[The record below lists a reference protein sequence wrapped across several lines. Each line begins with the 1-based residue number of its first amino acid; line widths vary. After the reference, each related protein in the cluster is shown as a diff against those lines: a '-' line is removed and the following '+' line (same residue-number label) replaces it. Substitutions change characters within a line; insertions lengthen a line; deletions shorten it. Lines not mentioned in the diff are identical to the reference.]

1 MNEYIITIALTL
13 LLSAFFSGCEM
24 AFFSSNK
31 LLLEL
36 NKKKYP
42 IPARIIDRFVRNPGI
57 FLSTILI
64 GNNVA
69 LVIYGLNMAEL
80 IKPTISQYFQSDIA
94 ILLSQTAFS
103 TLIILITA
111 EFLPKT
117 LFRIHPT
124 FILNVFAVP
133 LLFFY
138 TFFYPIS
145 RLTMGVSDFIIKSLL
160 KARSVPEQGNWMLSK
175 VDLDNLLTEHHEKS
189 DKDDEGA
196 NEIKLLKNALDFSKL
211 KIRECIIPRTELQV
225 IEVNDELEPLRKQF
239 METGLSKI
247 LVYKD
252 SIDNIIGY
260 VHVSSLFKNPK
271 KLRNIVSPISIIPE
285 TMTANKVLEL
295 FTKEHKSIA
304 LVVDEFGGTAGI
316 VTLEDIL
323 EEIFGEINDE
333 HDILEHIEEQVSDSE
348 YRFSA
353 RLEIDY
359 LNEKYPISLPQSD
372 DYETIAGLIL
382 FHNQSIPEINDIIKI
397 GQFTFQIL
405 EASNARIELV
415 KVSFEAD

>member
-1 MNEYIITIALTL
+1 MDNYTVIL
-13 LLSAFFSGCEM
+13 LSLLFSAFFSGCEM

-42 IPARIIDRFVRNPGI
+42 FPARIINRFVEHPGI
-57 FLSTILI
+57 FLSTILV

-69 LVIYGLNMAEL
+69 LVIYGLKMANILE
-80 IKPTISQYFQSDIA
+80 PVISTYITNSNGA
-94 ILLSQTAFS
+94 ILLIQTSFS

-124 FILNVFAVP
+124 MLLNVFALP

-138 TFFYPIS
+138 VILYPIS
-145 RLTMGVSDFIIKSLL
+145 RFTMLISDFVIKVILRTNTTQSH
-160 KARSVPEQGNWMLSK
+160 SNWMLGR
-175 VDLDNLLTEHHEKS
+175 VDLDNLLTEHHEKTPQNTQ
-189 DKDDEGA
+189 A
-196 NEIKLLKNALDFSKL
+196 PHEIKLLKNALDFSKL
-211 KIRECIIPRTELQV
+211 KIRECIVPRTDLQAV
-225 IEVNDELEPLRKQF
+225 EVNEEIEPLRQKF
-239 METGLSKI
+239 IETGLSKI

-260 VHVSSLFKNPK
+260 VNVASLFKTPK
-271 KLRNIVSPISIIPE
+271 KLRNCVSPISIVPE

-295 FTKEHKSIA
+295 FTQENKSIA
-304 LVVDEFGGTAGI
+304 LVVDEFGGTAGM

-323 EEIFGEINDE
+323 EEIFGEIDDE
-333 HDILEHIEEQVSDSE
+333 HDVSEHIEQQISE
-348 YRFSA
+348 KEYIFSA

-359 LNEKYPISLPQSD
+359 LNEKYNIHLIQSEE
-372 DYETIAGLIL
+372 YETIAGLIL
-382 FHNQSIPEINDIIKI
+382 THNQSIPAVNEIITI
-397 GQFTFQIL
+397 GNFTFQIMQ
-405 EASNARIELV
+405 ATNARIELV
-415 KVSFEAD
+415 KVTTSTT

>member
-1 MNEYIITIALTL
+1 MNHYTIILLTL
-13 LLSAFFSGCEM
+13 IFSAFFSGCEM

-42 IPARIIDRFVRNPGI
+42 FPARIIDRFVRNPGV
-57 FLSTILI
+57 FLSTILV

-69 LVIYGLNMAEL
+69 LVIYGLQMADILDPFIREF
-80 IKPTISQYFQSDIA
+80 ITQSDSG
-94 ILLSQTAFS
+94 ILLLQTSLS

-117 LFRIHPT
+117 VFRIHPT
-124 FILNVFAVP
+124 MLLNIFAIP

-138 TFFYPIS
+138 VMLYPIS
-145 RLTMGVSDFIIKSLL
+145 RLTMLLSDIVIKVLMR
-160 KARSVPEQGNWMLSK
+160 KRQMQPQAQWMLGK
-175 VDLDNLLTEHHEKS
+175 VDLDNLLTEHNEKN
-189 DKDDEGA
+189 DHKDEPSH
-196 NEIKLLKNALDFSKL
+196 EIKLLKNALDFSKL
-211 KIRECIIPRTELQV
+211 KIRDCIVPRTDLQA
-225 IEVNDELEPLRKQF
+225 IEVQEEIMPLRQKF
-239 METGLSKI
+239 IETGLSKI

-271 KLRNIVSPISIIPE
+271 KLRNCVSPISIVPE

-304 LVVDEFGGTAGI
+304 LVVDEFGGTAGV

-323 EEIFGEINDE
+323 EEIFGEIDDE
-333 HDILEHIEEQVSDSE
+333 HDVSEHIEQQIRENE
-348 YRFSA
+348 YIFSA

-359 LNEKYPISLPQSD
+359 LNEKYDIHLPQSEE
-372 DYETIAGLIL
+372 YETIAGLIL
-382 FHNQSIPEINDIIKI
+382 THNKSIPEVNDIITI
-397 GQFTFQIL
+397 GNFTFQII
-405 EASNARIELV
+405 EATNARIELV
-415 KVSFEAD
+415 KISISSQ

>member
-1 MNEYIITIALTL
+1 MNSISLILLTL
-13 LLSAFFSGCEM
+13 LFSAFFSGCEM

-42 IPARIIDRFVRNPGI
+42 FPARIIDRFVRNPGV

-69 LVIYGLNMAEL
+69 LVVYGLEMAKIIESAISPYMPNDTSL
-80 IKPTISQYFQSDIA
+80 MVVQTI
-94 ILLSQTAFS
+94 FS

-124 FILNVFAVP
+124 FILNVFAIP

-138 TFFYPIS
+138 LLFYPVS
-145 RLTMGVSDFIIKSLL
+145 RLTMGISNFIIKYVL
-160 KARSVPEQGNWMLSK
+160 KAKVSKKSGTWMLGR
-175 VDLDNLLTEHHEKS
+175 VDLDNLLTEHKEKTEQ
-189 DKDDEGA
+189 DDAGSQ
-196 NEIKLLKNALDFSKL
+196 EIKMLKNALDFSKL
-211 KIRECIIPRTELQV
+211 KIRDCIVPRTDL
-225 IEVNDELEPLRKQF
+225 EVMEINEDLETLRQKF
-239 METGLSKI
+239 IETGFSKI
-247 LVYKD
+247 LIYKD

-260 VHVSSLFKNPK
+260 AHVSELFKHPK
-271 KLRNIVSPISIIPE
+271 QLRNIISPISIIPE
-285 TMTANKVLEL
+285 SMTANKLLEI

-323 EEIFGEINDE
+323 EEIFGEITDE
-333 HDILEHIEEQVSDSE
+333 HDISDLIEEQLTETE
-348 YRFSA
+348 YQFSA
-353 RLEIDY
+353 RFEIDY
-359 LNEKYPISLPQSD
+359 INDKYHLKLPRSEN
-372 DYETIAGLIL
+372 YETIAGLIL
-382 FHNQSIPEINDIIKI
+382 YYNKSIPTENEELIIGPFAFKI
-397 GQFTFQIL
+397 LAAT
-405 EASNARIELV
+405 NARIDLV
-415 KVSFEAD
+415 KITLQSE

>member
-1 MNEYIITIALTL
+1 
-13 LLSAFFSGCEM
+13 M
-24 AFFSSNK
+24 A
-31 LLLEL
+31 
-36 NKKKYP
+36 
-42 IPARIIDRFVRNPGI
+42 I
-57 FLSTILI
+57 
-64 GNNVA
+64 
-69 LVIYGLNMAEL
+69 
-80 IKPTISQYFQSDIA
+80 
-94 ILLSQTAFS
+94 
-103 TLIILITA
+103 
-111 EFLPKT
+111 
-117 LFRIHPT
+117 
-124 FILNVFAVP
+124 
-133 LLFFY
+133 
-138 TFFYPIS
+138 
-145 RLTMGVSDFIIKSLL
+145 SDFIIKVIL
-160 KARSVPEQGNWMLSK
+160 KSKSKPEQSTWMLSK

-225 IEVNDELEPLRKQF
+225 VEVNDELEPLLDQF
-239 METGLSKI
+239 KETGLSKI

-260 VHVSSLFKNPK
+260 VHVSSMFKNPK
-271 KLRNIVSPISIIPE
+271 KIRNIISPISIIPE

-295 FTKEHKSIA
+295 FTKENKSIA

-333 HDILEHIEEQVSDSE
+333 HDVLEHIEEQVSE
-348 YRFSA
+348 NEFRFSA

-359 LNEKYPISLPQSD
+359 LNEKYPINLPQSE

-382 FHNQSIPEINDIIKI
+382 FHNQSIPEVKDVINIE
-397 GQFTFQIL
+397 QFTFEII

-415 KVSFEAD
+415 KVSFDAD

>member
-1 MNEYIITIALTL
+1 MNAYLIITITL

-36 NKKKYP
+36 NKKKHP
-42 IPARIIDRFVRNPGI
+42 FPARIIDRFVQKPGL

-69 LVIYGLNMAEL
+69 LVIYGLQMAKL
-80 IKPTISQYFQSDIA
+80 IEPTINQYIESSIV
-94 ILLSQTAFS
+94 LLLIQTIFS
-103 TLIILITA
+103 TLIILLTA

-124 FILNVFAVP
+124 FILNIFAVP

-138 TFFYPIS
+138 FIFYPIS
-145 RLTMGVSDFIIKSLL
+145 KLTMGISDFIITVVL
-160 KARSVPEQGNWMLSK
+160 KAKTTEQGNWMLSK
-175 VDLDNLLTEHHEKS
+175 VDLDNLLTEHHQKS
-189 DKDDEGA
+189 DKDDESA
-196 NEIKLLKNALDFSKL
+196 NEFKLLKNALDFSKL
-211 KIRECIIPRTELQV
+211 KIRDCIIPRTDLQV
-225 IEVNDELEPLRKQF
+225 IEVNEELDPLRTQF

-260 VHVSSLFKNPK
+260 VHVSSLFKNPNK
-271 KLRNIVSPISIIPE
+271 IRNIVSPISIVPE
-285 TMTANKVLEL
+285 TMTANMVLEL

-333 HDILEHIEEQVSDSE
+333 HDISDHIEEKLNDHT
-348 YRFSA
+348 YHLSA

-359 LNEKYPISLPQSD
+359 LNEKYAIHLPHSD

-382 FHNQSIPEINDIIKI
+382 FHNQSIPQVNDIIKI
-397 GQFTFQIL
+397 DNFTFEIL

-415 KVSFEAD
+415 KVSTNSD

>member
-1 MNEYIITIALTL
+1 MNAYLIITITL

-36 NKKKYP
+36 NKKKHP
-42 IPARIIDRFVRNPGI
+42 FPARIIDRFVQKPGL

-69 LVIYGLNMAEL
+69 LVIYGLQMAKL
-80 IKPTISQYFQSDIA
+80 IEPTINQYIESSIA
-94 ILLSQTAFS
+94 LLLIQTIFS
-103 TLIILITA
+103 TLIILLTA

-124 FILNVFAVP
+124 FILNIFAVP

-138 TFFYPIS
+138 FIFYPIS
-145 RLTMGVSDFIIKSLL
+145 KLTMGISDFIITVIL
-160 KARSVPEQGNWMLSK
+160 KAKTTEQGNWMLSK
-175 VDLDNLLTEHHEKS
+175 VDLDNLLTEHHQKS
-189 DKDDEGA
+189 DKDDESA
-196 NEIKLLKNALDFSKL
+196 NEFKLLKNALDFSKL
-211 KIRECIIPRTELQV
+211 KTRDCIIPRTDLQV
-225 IEVNDELEPLRKQF
+225 IEVNEELDPLRTQF

-260 VHVSSLFKNPK
+260 VHVSSLFKNPNK
-271 KLRNIVSPISIIPE
+271 IRNIVSPISIVPE
-285 TMTANKVLEL
+285 TMTANMVLEL

-333 HDILEHIEEQVSDSE
+333 HDISDHIEEKLNDHT
-348 YRFSA
+348 YHLSA

-359 LNEKYPISLPQSD
+359 LNEKYAIHLPHSD

-382 FHNQSIPEINDIIKI
+382 FHNQSIPQVNDIIKI
-397 GQFTFQIL
+397 DNFTFEIL

-415 KVSFEAD
+415 KVSTNSD

>member
-1 MNEYIITIALTL
+1 MNEYLIISLTL
-13 LLSAFFSGCEM
+13 LISAFFSGCEM

-36 NKKKYP
+36 NKKKHP
-42 IPARIIDRFVRNPGI
+42 IPARIIDRFVHNPGI

-69 LVIYGLNMAEL
+69 LVIYGLHMAKLVEPIISMYVSSSAGLLL
-80 IKPTISQYFQSDIA
+80 I
-94 ILLSQTAFS
+94 QTCFS

-138 TFFYPIS
+138 LFFYPIS
-145 RLTMGVSDFIIKSLL
+145 ILTMAISDFIIKVIL
-160 KARSVPEQGNWMLSK
+160 KSKSKPEQSTWMLSK

-225 IEVNDELEPLRKQF
+225 VEVNDELEPLLDQF
-239 METGLSKI
+239 KETGLSKI

-260 VHVSSLFKNPK
+260 VHVSSMFKNPK
-271 KLRNIVSPISIIPE
+271 KIRNIISPISIIPE

-295 FTKEHKSIA
+295 FTKENKSIA

-333 HDILEHIEEQVSDSE
+333 HDVLEHIEEQVSE
-348 YRFSA
+348 NEFRFSA

-359 LNEKYPISLPQSD
+359 LNEKYPINLPQSE

-382 FHNQSIPEINDIIKI
+382 FHNQSIPEVKDVINIE
-397 GQFTFQIL
+397 QFTFEII

-415 KVSFEAD
+415 KVSFDAD

>member
-1 MNEYIITIALTL
+1 MNEYLIITLTL

-42 IPARIIDRFVRNPGI
+42 FPARIIDRFVRNPGT

-64 GNNVA
+64 GNNIA
-69 LVIYGLNMAEL
+69 LVIYGLHMAEL
-80 IKPTISQYFQSDIA
+80 IEPSIRVYIQSSTG
-94 ILLSQTAFS
+94 LLLTQTAIS

-138 TFFYPIS
+138 AIFYPVS
-145 RLTMGVSDFIIKSLL
+145 RFTMGISDFIIKRIL
-160 KARSVPEQGNWMLSK
+160 KAKAVPEQVNWMLSK

-189 DKDDEGA
+189 DKDENGA
-196 NEIKLLKNALDFSKL
+196 NELKLLRNALDFSKL
-211 KIRECIIPRTELQV
+211 KIRECFIPRAELQA
-225 IEVNDELEPLRKQF
+225 IEANEELDKLRTQF
-239 METGLSKI
+239 IETGLSKI
-247 LVYKD
+247 MVYKD

-260 VHVSSLFKNPK
+260 VHISSLFKNPK

-333 HDILEHIEEQVSDSE
+333 HDVTDHIEEQVDDFE

-359 LNEKYPISLPQSD
+359 LNEKYPFELPQSD
-372 DYETIAGLIL
+372 EYETIAGLIL
-382 FHNQSIPEINDIIKI
+382 CYNQSIPEVNEVIQIE
-397 GQFTFQIL
+397 QFTFEIL
-405 EASNARIELV
+405 KASNARIELV
-415 KVSFEAD
+415 RLSLDSE

>member
-1 MNEYIITIALTL
+1 MNAITLILLTL
-13 LLSAFFSGCEM
+13 LFSAFFSGCEM

-36 NKKKYP
+36 NKKKFP
-42 IPARIIDRFVRNPGI
+42 FPAKIIDRFVQNPGV

-64 GNNVA
+64 GNNIA
-69 LVIYGLNMAEL
+69 LVVYGLEMARL
-80 IKPTISQYFQSDIA
+80 IAPAITKYIPSETALLVIQTI
-94 ILLSQTAFS
+94 FS

-124 FILNVFAVP
+124 LVLNVFAVP

-138 TFFYPIS
+138 VLFYPVS
-145 RLTMGVSDFIIKSLL
+145 RLTIGVSNFIIRYVL
-160 KARSVPEQGNWMLSK
+160 KAKVSPASNTWMLGR
-175 VDLDNLLTEHHEKS
+175 VDLDNLLTEHKEKT
-189 DKDDEGA
+189 DHDDSGSQ
-196 NEIKLLKNALDFSKL
+196 EIKMLKNALDFSRL
-211 KIRECIIPRTELQV
+211 KIRDCVVPRTDLEV
-225 IEVNDELEPLRKQF
+225 MEVNESLETLRQKF
-239 METGLSKI
+239 IETGLSKI
-247 LVYKD
+247 LIYKE
-252 SIDNIIGY
+252 SIDNIIGF
-260 VHVSSLFKNPK
+260 VHVSELFKHPK
-271 KLRNIVSPISIIPE
+271 QLRNILSPISIIPE
-285 TMTANKVLEL
+285 SMTANKLLEI

-333 HDILEHIEEQVSDSE
+333 HDVSDLIEQQISE
-348 YRFSA
+348 TEYQFSA

-359 LNEKYPISLPQSD
+359 INDKYHLKLPQSD

-382 FHNQSIPEINDIIKI
+382 NYHRSIPSVNEEMTIEKFGI
-397 GQFTFQIL
+397 QIL
-405 EASNARIELV
+405 AATNARIDLV
-415 KVSFEAD
+415 KIILPAE

>member
-1 MNEYIITIALTL
+1 MNEYLIISLTL

-69 LVIYGLNMAEL
+69 LVIYGLNMADL
-80 IKPTISQYFQSDIA
+80 IKPAISQYFQSDIA
-94 ILLSQTAFS
+94 ILLIQTAFS

-124 FILNVFAVP
+124 FILNVFAAP

-138 TFFYPIS
+138 LLFYPLS

-160 KARSVPEQGNWMLSK
+160 KARTMPEQANWMLSK

-333 HDILEHIEEQVSDSE
+333 HDILEHIEEQVSENE

-359 LNEKYPISLPQSD
+359 LNEKYPIELPQSD

-397 GQFTFQIL
+397 DQFTFQIL

>member
-1 MNEYIITIALTL
+1 MNEYLIISLTL

-42 IPARIIDRFVRNPGI
+42 LPARIIDRFVRNPGI

-64 GNNVA
+64 GNNAA
-69 LVIYGLNMAEL
+69 LVIYGLNMAKL
-80 IKPTISQYFQSDIA
+80 IEPVISLYFQSSFS
-94 ILLSQTAFS
+94 LLLIQTAFS

-124 FILNVFAVP
+124 FILNVFALP

-138 TFFYPIS
+138 LLFYPLS
-145 RLTMGVSDFIIKSLL
+145 RLTMTISDFIIKGLL
-160 KARSVPEQGNWMLSK
+160 KSKSKPKPANWMLSK

-225 IEVNDELEPLRKQF
+225 IEVNEELEPLRKQF

-260 VHVSSLFKNPK
+260 AHVSSLFKNPK
-271 KLRNIVSPISIIPE
+271 KIRNIVSPISIIPE

-323 EEIFGEINDE
+323 EEIFGEITDE
-333 HDILEHIEEQVSDSE
+333 HDVLEHIEEQISE
-348 YRFSA
+348 TEFRFSA

-359 LNEKYPISLPQSD
+359 LNEKYPINLPESE

-382 FHNQSIPEINDIIKI
+382 FHNQSIPEVNDIINI
-397 GQFTFQIL
+397 ESFTIKVI

-415 KVSFEAD
+415 QISLENN

>member
-1 MNEYIITIALTL
+1 MNEYVIIALTL

-42 IPARIIDRFVRNPGI
+42 IPARIIDRFVRNPGV

-69 LVIYGLNMAEL
+69 LVIYGLNMADL
-80 IKPTISQYFQSDIA
+80 IEPVINQYFESDIA
-94 ILLSQTAFS
+94 LLLIQTAFS

-124 FILNVFAVP
+124 FILNVFALP

-138 TFFYPIS
+138 LLFYPLS
-145 RLTMGVSDFIIKSLL
+145 RLTMSISDFIIKKVL
-160 KARSVPEQGNWMLSK
+160 KAKTTHEQANWMLSK
-175 VDLDNLLTEHHEKS
+175 VDLDDLLTEHHEKS

-239 METGLSKI
+239 MDTGLSKI

-333 HDILEHIEEQVSDSE
+333 HDILEHIEEQVSDNE

-359 LNEKYPISLPQSD
+359 LNEKYPINLPQSD

-382 FHNQSIPEINDIIKI
+382 FHNQSIPEIDDIIEI
-397 GQFTFQIL
+397 EQFTFQIL

-415 KVSFEAD
+415 KVSFVAD

>member
-1 MNEYIITIALTL
+1 MNEILIIALTL

-36 NKKKYP
+36 NKKKHP
-42 IPARIIDRFVRNPGI
+42 IPARIIDRFVRNPGT

-69 LVIYGLNMAEL
+69 LVIYGLHMAKLVEPKISMYVESSAGLLL
-80 IKPTISQYFQSDIA
+80 I
-94 ILLSQTAFS
+94 QTCFS
-103 TLIILITA
+103 TLVILITA

-124 FILNVFAVP
+124 FILNVFALP

-138 TFFYPIS
+138 FIFYPLS
-145 RLTMGVSDFIIKSLL
+145 RFTMAISDFIIKIVL
-160 KARSVPEQGNWMLSK
+160 KSKSKPEQSPWMLSK

-196 NEIKLLKNALDFSKL
+196 NEIKLLKNALDFSKV
-211 KIRECIIPRTELQV
+211 KIRECTIPRTELQV

-260 VHVSSLFKNPK
+260 VHISSLFKHPK
-271 KLRNIVSPISIIPE
+271 KIRNIISPISIIPE

-333 HDILEHIEEQVSDSE
+333 HDVFEHIEEQVSDNE
-348 YRFSA
+348 FRFSA

-359 LNEKYPISLPQSD
+359 LNEKYPINLPQSD

-382 FHNQSIPEINDIIKI
+382 FHNQSIPEASDVIAIE
-397 GQFTFQIL
+397 QFTFEII

>member
-1 MNEYIITIALTL
+1 MNSYTIILLTL
-13 LLSAFFSGCEM
+13 VFSAFFSGCEM

-42 IPARIIDRFVRNPGI
+42 FPARIIDRFVQNPGV
-57 FLSTILI
+57 FLSTILV

-69 LVIYGLNMAEL
+69 LVIYGLQMADLLEPF
-80 IKPTISQYFQSDIA
+80 IKLHITDSDSG
-94 ILLSQTAFS
+94 ILLLQTSLS

-124 FILNVFAVP
+124 MLLNIFAIP

-138 TFFYPIS
+138 VILYPIS
-145 RLTMGVSDFIIKSLL
+145 RFTMWLSDIVIKVIL
-160 KARSVPEQGNWMLSK
+160 RSKNAQPKPQWMLGK
-175 VDLDNLLTEHHEKS
+175 VDLDNLLTEHNEKI
-189 DKDDEGA
+189 DKKDDSSH
-196 NEIKLLKNALDFSKL
+196 EIKLLKNALDFSKL
-211 KIRECIIPRTELQV
+211 KIRDCTVPRTDLQA
-225 IEVNDELEPLRKQF
+225 IEVQEEIEPLRSKF
-239 METGLSKI
+239 IETGLSKI

-260 VHVSSLFKNPK
+260 VHVSSLFKKPK
-271 KLRNIVSPISIIPE
+271 KLRNCVSPISIVPE

-304 LVVDEFGGTAGI
+304 LVVDEFGGTAGV

-323 EEIFGEINDE
+323 EEIFGEIDDE
-333 HDILEHIEEQVSDSE
+333 HDISEFIEQQINPNE
-348 YRFSA
+348 YVFSA

-359 LNEKYPISLPQSD
+359 LNEKYDINLPISD
-372 DYETIAGLIL
+372 EYETIAGLIL
-382 FHNQSIPEINDIIKI
+382 THNKSIPEVNDVITI
-397 GQFTFQIL
+397 GSFTFQIM
-405 EASNARIELV
+405 EATNARIELV
-415 KVSFEAD
+415 KVLISSQ

>member
-1 MNEYIITIALTL
+1 MNQYLIITLTL
-13 LLSAFFSGCEM
+13 ILSAFFSGCEM

-36 NKKKYP
+36 NKKKHP
-42 IPARIIDRFVRNPGI
+42 IPAGIIDRFVRNPGM

-64 GNNVA
+64 GNNIA
-69 LVIYGLNMAEL
+69 LVIYGLYMADL
-80 IKPTISQYFQSDIA
+80 IEPFISQYIGSNIA
-94 ILLSQTAFS
+94 LLLTQTIIS
-103 TLIILITA
+103 TLIILLTA

-124 FILNVFAVP
+124 FILNIFAAP

-138 TFFYPIS
+138 VLFYPIS
-145 RLTMGVSDFIIKSLL
+145 RLTMSVSDFIIRVLL
-160 KARSVPEQGNWMLSK
+160 KAKTNNDQGQWMLSK
-175 VDLDNLLTEHHEKS
+175 IDLDNLLTEHHEKS
-189 DKDDEGA
+189 DKDDQGA

-211 KIRECIIPRTELQV
+211 KIRECIIPRTDLQV
-225 IEVNDELEPLRKQF
+225 IEVNEELEPLRKQF
-239 METGLSKI
+239 IETGLSKI
-247 LVYKD
+247 LVYKE

-271 KLRNIVSPISIIPE
+271 KVRNIVSPISIIPE
-285 TMTANKVLEL
+285 TMTANQALEL

-333 HDILEHIEEQVSDSE
+333 HDIMEHIEEQVGE
-348 YRFSA
+348 NTYLFSA

-359 LNEKYPISLPQSD
+359 LNEKYPFHLPQSD

-382 FHNQSIPEINDIIKI
+382 FHNQSIPEANDVIEIDL
-397 GQFTFQIL
+397 FTFEIL
-405 EASNARIELV
+405 EASNAKIELV
-415 KVSFEAD
+415 KVTYKPE

>member
-1 MNEYIITIALTL
+1 MNAYLIITLTL

-36 NKKKYP
+36 NKKKHP
-42 IPARIIDRFVRNPGI
+42 FPARIIDRFVRNPGL

-69 LVIYGLNMAEL
+69 LVIYGLQMAKL
-80 IKPTISQYFQSDIA
+80 IEPVISLYIDSSIALLLIQTI
-94 ILLSQTAFS
+94 FS
-103 TLIILITA
+103 TLIILLTA

-124 FILNVFAVP
+124 FILNVFAIP

-138 TFFYPIS
+138 LVFYPIS
-145 RLTMGVSDFIIKSLL
+145 RFTMGISDFIIKVVL
-160 KARSVPEQGNWMLSK
+160 KAKMAPEQGKWMLSK

-211 KIRECIIPRTELQV
+211 KIRDCIIPRTDLQV
-225 IEVNDELEPLRKQF
+225 IEVNEELEPLRTQF
-239 METGLSKI
+239 MDTGLSKI
-247 LVYKD
+247 LVYKE

-260 VHVSSLFKNPK
+260 VHVSSLFKSPK
-271 KLRNIVSPISIIPE
+271 KLRNIVSPISIVPE

-333 HDILEHIEEQVSDSE
+333 HDISDHIEEQISE
-348 YRFSA
+348 NSYHLSA

-359 LNEKYPISLPQSD
+359 LNEKHDLQLPHSD

-382 FHNQSIPEINDIIKI
+382 FNNQSIPEVNDIITI
-397 GQFTFQIL
+397 EHFTFEIL
-405 EASNARIELV
+405 EATNARIELV
-415 KVSFEAD
+415 KVTIDSD